1 MSHNATRFHLSVV
14 CDVLVGPPERLDA
27 ARLLIYRAV
36 INGEQGSP
44 SRLEAA
50 TAKAFSNEM
59 AVEVTNSAL
68 QIFGG
73 YGYSR
78 EYPMEWLV
86 RFARGWTIAGST
98 AQIQRNNI
106 AAELLKGR
114 DSRP

>member
-1 MSHNATRFHLSVV
+1 MESATHTGWSTTSADEDL
-14 CDVLVGPPERLDA
+14 LDCH
-27 ARLLIYRAV
+27 V
-36 INGEQGSP
+36 NQQGFP

-50 TAKAFSNEM
+50 TAKVFSNEM
-59 AVEVTNSAL
+59 AVEVTNAAL

-73 YGYSR
+73 YGYSK

-86 RFARGWTIAGST
+86 RFARGWTIAGGT